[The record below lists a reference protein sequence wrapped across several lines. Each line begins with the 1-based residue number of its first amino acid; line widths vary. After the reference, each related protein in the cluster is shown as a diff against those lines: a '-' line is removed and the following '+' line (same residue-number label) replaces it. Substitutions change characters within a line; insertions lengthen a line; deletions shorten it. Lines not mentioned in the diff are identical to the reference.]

1 MAKNKTT
8 SLYAC
13 RECGFTSSK
22 WLGKCTNCGSWNSMY
37 EETVVINKNERSR
50 EPVEI
55 KELSQVVIRE
65 ENRVT
70 SGIEEFDRILGG
82 GLVEGSLV
90 LVGGDPG
97 IGKSTLILQAAKSFS
112 DKKKVLYV
120 SGEESEIQIKMR
132 ADRLGINGEG
142 LLFLG
147 HTNIDDVIS
156 LAKSSGCEILI
167 IDSIQ
172 TMETENSNGL
182 AGSVSQVRE
191 CCMLLMEMAKK
202 SGISVLVIGHVTK
215 EGSIAGPKILEHM
228 VDCVLYFE
236 GEKLRSYRMLRAVK
250 NRFGST
256 NEVGVFEMTGQ
267 GLRQVTDPSMLMLSG
282 RREKTAGSAILCTI
296 EGTRPIM
303 AEIQAL
309 VTPTGF
315 GNPRRMVAGL
325 DYNRTVMLMAVM
337 EKNLRLSL
345 QNQDIYINI
354 AGGMRVVETVA
365 DLPLVVAVI
374 SGLKNKPV
382 NYSFAFAGEI
392 GLTGELRFVT
402 QIEKRL
408 AEFEKMGFKKCL
420 IPRANK
426 KNSYKG
432 SMELYY
438 IDSIAELTSMGGE
451 IFGPLGN

>member
-1 MAKNKTT
+1 MAKSKTAGV
-8 SLYAC
+8 YAC
-13 RECGFTSSK
+13 RECGFTSTK

-37 EETVVINKNERSR
+37 EETVLVQKTGKNRA
-50 EPVEI
+50 PAEI
-55 KELSQVVIRE
+55 KELSEVEIKD
-65 ENRVT
+65 ENKVQ
-70 SGIEEFDRILGG
+70 SGIEEFDRVLGG

-97 IGKSTLILQAAKSFS
+97 IGKSTLILQAAKMFS
-112 DKKKVLYV
+112 VKKKVLYV
-120 SGEESEIQIKMR
+120 SGEESETQIKMR

-147 HTNIDDVIS
+147 HTNIDDVIALS
-156 LAKSSGCEILI
+156 KNSGCEIII

-172 TMETENSNGL
+172 TMETENSNGI

-191 CCMLLMEMAKK
+191 CCMLLMELAKK
-202 SGISVLVIGHVTK
+202 HGISVIVIGHVTK

-256 NEVGVFEMTGQ
+256 NEVGVFEMTGT
-267 GLRQVTDPSMLMLSG
+267 GLKQVTDPSMLMLSG
-282 RREKTAGSAILCTI
+282 RRENTAGSAILCTI

-315 GNPRRMVAGL
+315 GTPRRMVAGL
-325 DYNRTVMLMAVM
+325 DYNRTVMLIAVI
-337 EKNLRLSL
+337 EKNLRLNL
-345 QNQDIYINI
+345 QNQDVYINI
-354 AGGMRVVETVA
+354 AGGMRIFETA
-365 DLPLVVAVI
+365 SDLPLVISII
-374 SGLKNKPV
+374 SGLNNKPV

-392 GLTGELRFVT
+392 GLTGEVRFVSH
-402 QIEKRL
+402 IEKRL

-420 IPRANK
+420 LPKANMK
-426 KNSYKG
+426 TGYKG
-432 SMELYY
+432 SMQLMY
-438 IDSIAELTSMGGE
+438 IDNISELSALGGE
-451 IFGPLGN
+451 IFG

>member
-1 MAKNKTT
+1 MAKNKTASVYT
-8 SLYAC
+8 C
-13 RECGFTSSK
+13 RECGFTSTK
-22 WLGKCTNCGSWNSMY
+22 WLGKCTGCGSWNSMY
-37 EETVVINKNERSR
+37 EETVLVNKTERSGA
-50 EPVEI
+50 PAEI
-55 KELSQVVIRE
+55 KELSQVVIKE
-65 ENRVT
+65 ENRIS
-70 SGIEEFDRILGG
+70 SGIAELDRVLGG

-97 IGKSTLILQAAKSFS
+97 IGKSTLILQAAKMFS
-112 DKKKVLYV
+112 EKKKVLYV
-120 SGEESEIQIKMR
+120 SGEESETQIKMR
-132 ADRLGINGEG
+132 ADRLGINGDG

-147 HTNIDDVIS
+147 HTNIDDAIALS
-156 LAKSSGCEILI
+156 KKSACDIVI

-172 TMETENSNGL
+172 TMETENSNGI

-191 CCMLLMEMAKK
+191 CCMLLMELAKK
-202 SGISVLVIGHVTK
+202 NGISVLVIGHVTK

-267 GLRQVTDPSMLMLSG
+267 GLKEVLDPSMLMLSG
-282 RREKTAGSAILCTI
+282 RRENTAGSAILCTI

-325 DYNRTVMLMAVM
+325 DYNRTVMLMAVI
-337 EKNLRLSL
+337 EKNLRINL
-345 QNQDIYINI
+345 QNQDVYINI
-354 AGGMRVVETVA
+354 AGGMRIFETAA
-365 DLPLVVAVI
+365 DLPLVIAII
-374 SGLKNKPV
+374 SGFKNKPV

-392 GLTGELRFVT
+392 GLTGELRFVSN
-402 QIEKRL
+402 IEKRL

-420 IPRANK
+420 IPKANMK
-426 KNSYKG
+426 SDYKG
-432 SMELYY
+432 NMQLFCIDNISEL
-438 IDSIAELTSMGGE
+438 SSLGGE
-451 IFGPLGN
+451 IFG